1 MIPNYG
7 NHSTENLDIKMNM
20 TLDELI
26 IELILQ
32 DLKHNQLIL
41 GLDRLNLDAG
51 YCHYL
56 GILDL
61 LQKLMGIP
69 DDLIDEFSATYM
81 AAMHRSLEFPISR
94 SGEELRPLAM
104 ECYEKLKEK
113 LKE

>member
-1 MIPNYG
+1 
-7 NHSTENLDIKMNM
+7 MNI

-51 YCHYL
+51 YCHFL

-61 LQKLMGIP
+61 IQRLMGVS
-69 DDLIDEFSATYM
+69 DDEMDEFSATYM
-81 AAMHRSLEFPISR
+81 AVMHRSLEFPISR
-94 SGEELRPLAM
+94 SEEEVRLLAI
-104 ECYEKLKEK
+104 ECYKNLKEK
-113 LKE
+113 LKG